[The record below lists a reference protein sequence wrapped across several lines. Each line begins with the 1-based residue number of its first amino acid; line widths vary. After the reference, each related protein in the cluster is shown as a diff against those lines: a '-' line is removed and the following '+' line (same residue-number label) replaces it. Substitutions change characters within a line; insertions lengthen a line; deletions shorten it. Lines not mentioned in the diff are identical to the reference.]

1 MFAMR
6 YKYIKKGEIVID
18 TYLNFDNELEIY
30 KDTFNLTDQ
39 FIAILDN
46 QMSIKVANKAMLDL
60 IHDEAVNIYDTPY
73 WELPLW
79 SHSIELQNRIM
90 FSIESIYLGEEVKFE
105 ATYPDINDNIKNV
118 EVTIKPVYSDDGDI
132 IALVAMGYD
141 TTSAKEAE
149 KKFYT
154 TQKQLATFFEMG
166 VDGFLIGNLE
176 KPVNISTLD
185 PDESFI
191 IAYNEETVVNYNSAV
206 NDILELNAEN
216 LCLGSLFKKA
226 DVDFDTIKKHWFSM
240 IKNGY
245 VRFMIKFQS
254 KRRHTKYVEF
264 TMVPVI
270 EQNMYS
276 GSYSTIKDITL
287 DKQNEERLF
296 LMANFDYLTGVCNR
310 RYFIDSVNDVL
321 KNNINP
327 MCMVMFD
334 IDHFKSV
341 NDNYGHDTGDIVLRT
356 VSNTINTL
364 LSSDGLFARMGGEEF
379 AAIIYKDMDETIK
392 IIENVLSKIRKLN
405 INVDNSIL
413 KTSIS
418 AGITKIKP
426 GESFDHFL
434 KRADSALYEAK
445 RNGRDRYSIQ

>member
-191 IAYNEETVVNYNSAV
+191 IAYNEETVANYNSAV

-254 KRRHTKYVEF
+254 KRHHTKYVEF

-310 RYFIDSVNDVL
+310 RYFIDSVNDIL
-321 KNNINP
+321 KNNTNP

-364 LSSDGLFARMGGEEF
+364 ISSDGLFARMGGEEF

-392 IIENVLSKIRKLN
+392 IIENVLSDIRKLN

>member
-1 MFAMR
+1 M
-6 YKYIKKGEIVID
+6 
-18 TYLNFDNELEIY
+18 
-30 KDTFNLTDQ
+30 TDQ

-60 IHDEAVNIYDTPY
+60 IHNEAVNIYDTPY

-79 SHSIELQNRIM
+79 SHSTELQNRIM

-118 EVTIKPVYSDDGDI
+118 EVTIKPVYSHNGDI
-132 IALVAMGYD
+132 TALVAMGYD

-149 KKFYT
+149 KKFYK
-154 TQKQLATFFEMG
+154 TQQQLATFFEMG
-166 VDGFLIGNLE
+166 VDGFLIGTLK
-176 KPVNISTLD
+176 KPVNISTLGL
-185 PDESFI
+185 DESFN
-191 IAYNEETVVNYNSAV
+191 IAYNEETVANYNSAI
-206 NDILELNAEN
+206 NDILELNVEN
-216 LCLGSLFKKA
+216 LRLSYLFEK
-226 DVDFDTIKKHWFSM
+226 DDIDFDTIKKYWFSM
-240 IKNGY
+240 IANGY
-245 VRFMIKFQS
+245 ARFMIKFQS
-254 KRRHTKYVEF
+254 KRYRTKKYAEF

-276 GSYSTIKDITL
+276 GSYSTVKDITL

-310 RYFIDSVNDVL
+310 RYFIDSVNDIL
-321 KNNINP
+321 KDTTNP

-341 NDNYGHDTGDIVLRT
+341 NDRYGHDTGDTVLRT

-364 LSSDGLFARMGGEEF
+364 LSADGLFARMGGEEF
-379 AAIIYKDMDETIK
+379 AAIIYKDLDESEKIVEKILSAIRKFEIK
-392 IIENVLSKIRKLN
+392 IDDV
-405 INVDNSIL
+405 IL

-418 AGITKIKP
+418 AGITKIKH
-426 GESFDHFL
+426 GESFDSFL
-434 KRADSALYEAK
+434 KRADSALYDAK